1 MGYSVP
7 NLTDTKNYVLANGA
21 ALFIA
26 YAVSLFATKINFLFQ
41 GIAMCCFKKN
51 EKERNT
57 VLERLLE
64 NSRVMYWFGVASKR
78 WIT

>member
-26 YAVSLFATKINFLFQ
+26 YAVSLFVTKINFLFQ
-41 GIAMCCFKKN
+41 GIAMCCFKK
-51 EKERNT
+51 
-57 VLERLLE
+57 
-64 NSRVMYWFGVASKR
+64 S
-78 WIT
+78 

>member
-51 EKERNT
+51 
-57 VLERLLE
+57 
-64 NSRVMYWFGVASKR
+64 
-78 WIT
+78 